1 MSEEPRKRL
10 FRRKPKDPNK
20 KPGRLAQMRQ
30 VYELS
35 AKHNKAT
42 PWLLAAAVLGCTIIG
57 LLIGLLIGGTTAIF
71 TTILGFMVGLLL
83 GMFMLGRFAETA
95 AFAQMDGQPGAF
107 GAVLNTARRGYLM
120 DEKPIAV
127 DPKSRD
133 LVFRSTGRAGVVLLS
148 EGPKGRSAKLLA
160 KEKKRHERI
169 LPNVPIHTFQG
180 GKEDG
185 QLTMKQVVPAVQK
198 LPRKL
203 NRAEV
208 LAVRN
213 RLAAL
218 GTQGSRPPIPKGIDP
233 NKARPNHKAMRGR

>member
-1 MSEEPRKRL
+1 MSEEPRKGL
-10 FRRKPKDPNK
+10 FRRKSKDPNK

-30 VYELS
+30 VYDLA

-42 PWLLAAAVLGCTIIG
+42 PWLLAAAILGCTLVG
-57 LLIGLLIGGTTAIF
+57 LMAGLVFGGAVF
-71 TTILGFMVGLLL
+71 TTILGLMVGLLL

-95 AFAQMDGQPGAF
+95 AFAQMEGQPGAF

-120 DEKPIAV
+120 DEKPIAI

-133 LVFRSTGRAGVVLLS
+133 IVFRSTGRSGVVLLS
-148 EGPKGRSAKLLA
+148 EGPKARSAKLLA

-169 LPNVPIHTFQG
+169 LPNVPVHTLQG
-180 GKEDG
+180 GNEDG
-185 QLTMKQVVPAVQK
+185 QLQMKQVVSTVHK

-213 RLAAL
+213 RLSAL

>member
-1 MSEEPRKRL
+1 MSEEPRKGL

-107 GAVLNTARRGYLM
+107 GAVLNTARR
-120 DEKPIAV
+120 
-127 DPKSRD
+127 
-133 LVFRSTGRAGVVLLS
+133 
-148 EGPKGRSAKLLA
+148 
-160 KEKKRHERI
+160 
-169 LPNVPIHTFQG
+169 
-180 GKEDG
+180 
-185 QLTMKQVVPAVQK
+185 
-198 LPRKL
+198 
-203 NRAEV
+203 
-208 LAVRN
+208 
-213 RLAAL
+213 
-218 GTQGSRPPIPKGIDP
+218 
-233 NKARPNHKAMRGR
+233 

>member
-1 MSEEPRKRL
+1 MSEEPRKGL

-42 PWLLAAAVLGCTIIG
+42 PWLLAAAVLGCTILG
-57 LLIGLLIGGTTAIF
+57 VGAGFVFGGMIF
-71 TTILGFMVGLLL
+71 TTILGLMVGILL

-120 DEKPIAV
+120 DEKPIAI

-148 EGPKGRSAKLLA
+148 EGPKARSAKLLA

-169 LPNVPIHTFQG
+169 LPNIPIHTLQG
-180 GKEDG
+180 GKEEG
-185 QLTMKQVVPAVQK
+185 QLTMKQVVPTVQK

-208 LAVRN
+208 LTVRN

-218 GTQGSRPPIPKGIDP
+218 GTQSTRPPIPKGIDP

>member
-1 MSEEPRKRL
+1 MSEEPRKGL

-30 VYELS
+30 VYELA

-42 PWLLAAAVLGCTIIG
+42 PWLLAAAIIGCTALG
-57 LLIGLLIGGTTAIF
+57 VGAGFVFSGMLF
-71 TTILGFMVGLLL
+71 TVILGFMVGLLL
-83 GMFMLGRFAETA
+83 AMFMLGRFAETA
-95 AFAQMDGQPGAF
+95 AFAQMEGQPGAF

-120 DEKPIAV
+120 DDKPIAI

-133 LVFRSTGRAGVVLLS
+133 LIFRSTGRAGVVLLS
-148 EGPKGRSAKLLA
+148 EGPKARSAKLLS

-169 LPNVPIHTFQG
+169 LPNVPVHTVQG
-180 GKEDG
+180 GPEEG
-185 QLTMKQVVPAVQK
+185 QLDMKEVVRTVHK

-213 RLAAL
+213 RLSAL
-218 GTQGSRPPIPKGIDP
+218 PTQGSRPPIPKGIDP

>member
-1 MSEEPRKRL
+1 MSEEPRKGL
-10 FRRKPKDPNK
+10 FRRKPKDPNR

-30 VYELS
+30 VYALA
-35 AKHNKAT
+35 AKHNRAT
-42 PWLLAAAVLGCTIIG
+42 PWLLAAAILGCTILGVGAG
-57 LLIGLLIGGTTAIF
+57 LVFGGLVF
-71 TTILGFMVGLLL
+71 TSIIGFMLGLLL
-83 GMFMLGRFAETA
+83 AMFLLGRFAETA
-95 AFAQMDGQPGAF
+95 AFAQMEGQPGAF

-133 LVFRSTGRAGVVLLS
+133 LVFRSTGRSGVVLLS
-148 EGPKGRSAKLLA
+148 EGPRARSAKLLA

-169 LPNVPIHTFQG
+169 LPNVPVHTLQG
-180 GKEDG
+180 GSEEG
-185 QLTMKQVVPAVQK
+185 QLTMKQVVPTVHK

-218 GTQGSRPPIPKGIDP
+218 GTQATRPPIPKGIDP

>member
-1 MSEEPRKRL
+1 MSEEPRKGL
-10 FRRKPKDPNK
+10 FRRKPKDPNR

-30 VYELS
+30 VYELA

-42 PWLLAAAVLGCTIIG
+42 PWLLAAAILGCTILG
-57 LLIGLLIGGTTAIF
+57 LGVGLVFSGAVF

-83 GMFMLGRFAETA
+83 AMFMLGRFAETA
-95 AFAQMDGQPGAF
+95 AFAQMEGQPGAF

-120 DEKPIAV
+120 DEQPIAV

-133 LVFRSTGRAGVVLLS
+133 LVFRSTGRSGVVLLS
-148 EGPKGRSAKLLA
+148 EGPKARSAKLLA

-169 LPNVPIHTFQG
+169 LPNVPVHTLQG
-180 GKEDG
+180 GNEEG
-185 QLTMKQVVPAVQK
+185 QLTMKQIVPTVHK

-218 GTQGSRPPIPKGIDP
+218 GTQASRPPIPKGIDP
-233 NKARPNHKAMRGR
+233 NKARPNHRAMRGR